1 MDDRLI
7 MTLKENPQENFER
20 ILYWQHLVL
29 KLIGVDGFG
38 ADFRR
43 SAITYFF
50 VFLAG
55 LFFVISVI
63 DLVLFRQDIF
73 NFTFVMV
80 TIFYALVGFGRL
92 SILVRRAAAAAPLV
106 QHMKTVYRDASRD
119 PKETLILQTYTNY
132 LEKSVIFYS
141 VIFMGGVVLT
151 GFLPLAVYLW
161 TGNKIL
167 PFGVVIPFVDP
178 ETPDGYQMNYM
189 YQVSFML
196 WTPPGLI
203 ASQSFYFALS
213 FNICIQF
220 DVLVVKLQGVD
231 NLIANNVNGSLDGE
245 IRTNLITVIKYQ
257 QRLVQF
263 ISDLEDLYAFQTFLE
278 VACNALQIVMTLFV
292 LHIVRFLFQTYRKYC
307 SSHFQFN
314 RNFGFPDGW

>member
-1 MDDRLI
+1 
-7 MTLKENPQENFER
+7 
-20 ILYWQHLVL
+20 
-29 KLIGVDGFG
+29 
-38 ADFRR
+38 
-43 SAITYFF
+43 
-50 VFLAG
+50 
-55 LFFVISVI
+55 
-63 DLVLFRQDIF
+63 
-73 NFTFVMV
+73 MV

-92 SILVRRAAAAAPLV
+92 SILVRRATAAAPLV

-292 LHIVRFLFQTYRKYC
+292 LHIEFWFPGWLVITVSTFQLFLPCMLGTMIEIKCDLFIEQVYDISWHAMSNVEQKML
-307 SSHFQFN
+307 
-314 RNFGFPDGW
+314 NFMLTKSQRTQKLSCVGMVPLNMNLFLAVYKKIYSIFMMLQNL